1 MSRWKFEHEE
11 RTTASAADVWNV
23 VADIDGWPAW
33 NPGYRAAHL
42 DGAMD
47 PGTTGRVTLANG
59 MKRPFTLV
67 EAVPG
72 RSFVIG
78 GSGMGTRQTF
88 EHTIEA
94 LPDGGSRVSM
104 AATMQGPLVPI
115 FSRIFGRIMA
125 GYYPTAVR
133 RLVATAEG
141 KPLAPGRG

>member
-1 MSRWKFEHEE
+1 VSRWKFEHAE
-11 RTTASAADVWNV
+11 RTTASPTEVWRVVSDVE
-23 VADIDGWPAW
+23 AWPAW

-42 DGAMD
+42 DGSLE
-47 PGTTGRVTLANG
+47 PGTPGQVTLANG
-59 MKRPFTLV
+59 IKRPFTLV

-78 GSGMGTRQTF
+78 GSGMGTRQSF

-104 AATMQGPLVPI
+104 AATMQGPLVPL

-125 GYYPTAVR
+125 GYYPTAVKQ
-133 RLVATAEG
+133 LVATAEG
-141 KPLAPGRG
+141 RPIQHA